1 MSECVVTGI
10 APTSDPEELEDKFSG
25 IENVVAT
32 DKLMVITGEPRS
44 EAHED
49 SPIHFVHL
57 AGPEHVTTDAAHD
70 VITGSE
76 AILTSIDG
84 TQVPNISADS
94 RYLGFFSEPHI
105 VSQIGDLPIPE
116 DERENYADALEE
128 GHSIVVY
135 KTTVAADSEQAE
147 QAFKDAGL
155 RKVKTY

>member
-1 MSECVVTGI
+1 MADRVVTGI
-10 APTSDPEELEDKFSG
+10 APTSNPDELEEKFSG

-32 DKLMVITGEPRS
+32 DKLMVITGEPRTD
-44 EAHED
+44 AHED

-57 AGPEHVTTDAAHD
+57 AGPEHVTTDAAHE
-70 VITGSE
+70 VISGGE

-94 RYLGFFSEPHI
+94 RYLGFFEEPHI
-105 VSQIGDLPIPE
+105 ISEIGDLPIPE

-135 KTTVAADSEQAE
+135 KSQLPDTTQAE